1 MMATLSLPTRLFA
14 FGTLSLSTFSRS
26 LAMAAPKSALTLHV
40 YDHCPYCNRAEF
52 LMTKLQV
59 PYARVVHGYGLG
71 AEPSAN
77 GGTGYGPGDG
87 PIKLTGKKM
96 LPVLV
101 GEGVPAPAGMAGL
114 PESLEICSYIA
125 ACHGAGGVAPATN
138 RPDLETWRAKFKTTC
153 TLLARPRIAQMP
165 VADWSDPRDAAYA
178 VWKYTTK
185 FEFDYAD
192 ARART
197 SELLPKA
204 SALLSEL
211 VPLLRGV
218 DASGAPC
225 LNQWGYSMDDVQLLP
240 ELRQLS
246 CVQGVEWPEAVRDYL
261 DANCNDVLQSYAAT
275 AVA

>member
-1 MMATLSLPTRLFA
+1 
-14 FGTLSLSTFSRS
+14 
-26 LAMAAPKSALTLHV
+26 
-40 YDHCPYCNRAEF
+40 
-52 LMTKLQV
+52 MTKLQV
-59 PYARVVHGYGLG
+59 PYSRVVHGYGLG
-71 AEPSAN
+71 ADPAAN
-77 GGTGYGPGDG
+77 GGTGYGPREG
-87 PIKLTGKKM
+87 PITLTGKKM

-114 PESLEICSYIA
+114 PESLEICSYVA
-125 ACHGAGGVAPATN
+125 ARHGGAGGIAPATS
-138 RPDLETWRAKFKTTC
+138 RADLEAWRAKFKPTC

-165 VADWSDPRDAAYA
+165 VADWADPRDAAYA

-185 FEFDYAD
+185 FEFDYAA

-197 SELLPKA
+197 AELLPAA

-211 VPLLRGV
+211 APLLRGI

-246 CVQGVEWPEAVRDYL
+246 CVRGVEWPAAVRAYL
-261 DANCNDVLQSYAAT
+261 DANCNDVLRSYAAT